1 MDGHLSSRLKKEL
14 VLIGLTFGSQGYVS
28 ASAVCH
34 LELSKL
40 MIDAGSRRVESPSS
54 LIASVYSY

>member
-1 MDGHLSSRLKKEL
+1 VKEL
-14 VLIGLTFGSQGYVS
+14 VLVGLTFGSQGYVS

-40 MIDAGSRRVESPSS
+40 MIDAQAAAASSHSRLFLLFGLQFLLVE
-54 LIASVYSY
+54 A